1 MAALGVDPVALSNDA
16 GKAANRSVFQGLRGS
31 TFFDKETFGADRLVV
46 GTPGRGS
53 ATRAAWEEFLAK
65 TPLSPAAQ
73 ADIARLE
80 TSAADYLPGLSDAEK
95 KDRLSRISYK
105 DFLLKF
111 VKLDP
116 SVIPFYQVRT
126 HVPAGSYRVSASV
139 PMQLSGN
146 GISTWSSSS
155 GSGASGGVSARVTG
169 GIASNGVVFN
179 SLSGSAEGG
188 AANVVVADADVTGI
202 QLVVKR

>member
-1 MAALGVDPVALSNDA
+1 MLTVPAFNVSGRVVDEQGQPVAHAMVMMVS
-16 GKAANRSVFQGLRGS
+16 
-31 TFFDKETFGADRLVV
+31 E
-46 GTPGRGS
+46 GRGN
-53 ATRAAWEEFLAK
+53 AVFFG
-65 TPLSPAAQ
+65 PIGGGQ
-73 ADIARLE
+73 
-80 TSAADYLPGLSDAEK
+80 SD
-95 KDRLSRISYK
+95 DDGR
-105 DFLLKF
+105 FT
-111 VKLDP
+111 VG
-116 SVIPFYQVRT
+116 